1 EVRDRAEN
9 ARENFLGNW
18 ESDRHLPPG
27 PRSYFPSTTHSQDS
41 SRTACSVR
49 PTYSDSPGLQ
59 DLPEAI
65 SSKRLI
71 VSGDDTAYSS
81 LRGRIRN
88 QALARHSERG

>member
-1 EVRDRAEN
+1 MRARISWETGNQTDIYRRGRDHISRRRPTLKIARA
-9 ARENFLGNW
+9 
-18 ESDRHLPPG
+18 RH
-27 PRSYFPSTTHSQDS
+27 
-41 SRTACSVR
+41 CSVR